1 MRIPELLSPAGDFE
15 KLRMAVA
22 YGADAVYLAGQ
33 SFGMRAAAS
42 NFSTEGLREAVR
54 YSHENG
60 VKVYVTCNTIPTNEE
75 VRLLP
80 HFLREIESA
89 GADAVIVADLGVMQ
103 LCKQFAPSLALHAS
117 TQVGVMN
124 SATANALYAYGVRRI
139 VLAREVSLD
148 EIREI
153 RKEVPEDLEIEV
165 FCHGSMC
172 VSFSGRC
179 LLSSYLTGRDANRG
193 QCAQPCRWKYSLM
206 EENRPGEFYDITE
219 DKGGTYILNSKD
231 LCTLPILEELAATG
245 INSIKIEGRTKSAY
259 YVASTTTAYRHA
271 LDALAHD
278 LTVPEV
284 WMDEAEMVSHRP
296 YSTGFYVSGA
306 QQYTESAAYLSRC
319 DVVGVVLQCD
329 NDGNAV
335 ILQKNRFFVGDTI
348 NVLSPGKTPFT
359 FQVLE
364 MADETGNP
372 INVANHA
379 EMIVKMKLPVPSEPG
394 SFLRGMRKV

>member
-1 MRIPELLSPAGDFE
+1 
-15 KLRMAVA
+15 
-22 YGADAVYLAGQ
+22 
-33 SFGMRAAAS
+33 
-42 NFSTEGLREAVR
+42 
-54 YSHENG
+54 
-60 VKVYVTCNTIPTNEE
+60 
-75 VRLLP
+75 
-80 HFLREIESA
+80 
-89 GADAVIVADLGVMQ
+89 
-103 LCKQFAPSLALHAS
+103 
-117 TQVGVMN
+117 
-124 SATANALYAYGVRRI
+124 
-139 VLAREVSLD
+139 
-148 EIREI
+148 
-153 RKEVPEDLEIEV
+153 
-165 FCHGSMC
+165 
-172 VSFSGRC
+172 
-179 LLSSYLTGRDANRG
+179 
-193 QCAQPCRWKYSLM
+193 M